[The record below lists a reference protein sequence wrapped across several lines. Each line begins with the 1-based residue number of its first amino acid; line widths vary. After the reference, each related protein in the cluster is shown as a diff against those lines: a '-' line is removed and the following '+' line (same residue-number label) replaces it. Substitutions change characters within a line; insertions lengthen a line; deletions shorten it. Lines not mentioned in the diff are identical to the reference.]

1 MTAHSSQLPAFDLF
15 VGIDWS
21 GAKGPRL
28 GGLQV
33 AICRPGSAAPELM
46 PGPANGYWTR
56 RQVYDYLRAQQAA
69 GERVLAGI
77 DFAFA
82 YPHADQQAYFPGLSA
97 QVASA
102 AALWALVDD
111 ICVDADDFYGGP
123 FYRRQELPYHQFLN
137 APGHR
142 GEKFQSRRRITEQH
156 CRRITAPSPVFNCVG
171 PAGVGIGSLAGM
183 RLLHALGQQQSA
195 FAAWPFAA
203 PQSLTVVEIFP
214 RLYFKLV
221 GADPRGWHDVANVNA
236 ALAGWQSAPLAA
248 GVTISRE
255 DHADALV
262 SAAALRGLA
271 ERPAVWRAADHCPPA
286 KSHEGWIFGVE

>member
-82 YPHADQQAYFPGLSA
+82 YPHADRQAYFPGLSA
-97 QVASA
+97 QDRKS
-102 AALWALVDD
+102 
-111 ICVDADDFYGGP
+111 
-123 FYRRQELPYHQFLN
+123 
-137 APGHR
+137 
-142 GEKFQSRRRITEQH
+142 
-156 CRRITAPSPVFNCVG
+156 
-171 PAGVGIGSLAGM
+171 
-183 RLLHALGQQQSA
+183 
-195 FAAWPFAA
+195 
-203 PQSLTVVEIFP
+203 VV
-214 RLYFKLV
+214 
-221 GADPRGWHDVANVNA
+221 
-236 ALAGWQSAPLAA
+236 
-248 GVTISRE
+248 
-255 DHADALV
+255 
-262 SAAALRGLA
+262 
-271 ERPAVWRAADHCPPA
+271 
-286 KSHEGWIFGVE
+286 